1 MPARRVRDTVNHDGK
16 VYFTVGGASRAI
28 GTTTAKVRALMGRGL
43 LEWAQFKVNGKLM
56 VSSESLVAYMKTQPI
71 KQSEKKPRPPAHQ
84 PAIYYKWKGALD
96 PLKSVPPPGAS
107 AL

>member
-1 MPARRVRDTVNHDGK
+1 VRDTVNHDGK

-28 GTTTAKVRALMGRGL
+28 GTTTAKVRALMGQGL

-56 VSSESLVAYMKTQPI
+56 VSSESLVAYMKTRPI
-71 KQSEKKPRPPAHQ
+71 KQSEKKPRSPT

-96 PLKSVPPPGAS
+96 PLKSVPPPDAS